1 MNMRGFGFIADV
13 HNKVTF
19 VTLFEK
25 KNGDSSHKSIQI
37 TLPEVN
43 ANGCSVKAY
52 VL

>member
-1 MNMRGFGFIADV
+1 MIIADV
-13 HNKVTF
+13 QNKVTF

-25 KNGDSSHKSIQI
+25 NRDFSHKSIQI
-37 TLPEVN
+37 TLSEVN